1 MKRLFLF
8 ITTSLLIVSC
18 GENNNST
25 NDKTISGNISD
36 LAEGTQIY
44 LDYLMPTQLI
54 TKDTATID
62 AEGNYSFDYKI
73 ESIGYYRLRINNQ
86 NFINLILDVNENPT
100 INGNGT
106 NLMDTY
112 TVEGSEG
119 SQGLKEF
126 NIAVKKDYLLQDSLN
141 QVYMANKNNPDLF
154 VKVQTISLSSESH
167 LKAYYI
173 DIINK
178 NPGSLLSLAAVEQLD
193 PEQYYNEYKKVDE
206 AMAKSLAGTPYYENF
221 HKKVEGMVK
230 LFVGEPVPE
239 ITLADREGNP
249 LSLSSLKGKVVLID
263 FWASW
268 CRPCR
273 AENPNVVKAYDKYHS
288 KGFEVFSV
296 SLDGMPQQQNAK
308 QDWLTAIKQDNLKW
322 NSHVSDLKGWQS
334 SIVPIY
340 GVQSIPFTLLID
352 AEGIIIGKNLR
363 GTDLENKLAEHFNSN

>member
-1 MKRLFLF
+1 MKKLFLF
-8 ITTSLLIVSC
+8 IIPILLIAC
-18 GENNNST
+18 GKNNNSA

-73 ESIGYYRLRINNQ
+73 ESLGYYRLRINNQ

-141 QVYMANKNNPDLF
+141 QVYMANKNDPDLF

-239 ITLADREGNP
+239 ITLSDREGNP
-249 LSLSSLKGKVVLID
+249 LSLSSLKGKVILID

-273 AENPNVVKAYDKYHS
+273 AENPNVVRAYDKYHS

-352 AEGIIIGKNLR
+352 PEGIIIGKNLR

>member
-44 LDYLMPTQLI
+44 LDYLMPTQLV

-112 TVEGSEG
+112 TVEGSKE
-119 SQGLKEF
+119 SQDLKQF
-126 NIAVKKDYLLQDSLN
+126 NIVMKKDYLFQDSLN
-141 QVYMANKNNPDLF
+141 QLFQANQNNPQIAIEIQQ
-154 VKVQTISLSSESH
+154 KSIAA
-167 LKAYYI
+167 K
-173 DIINK
+173 NK
-178 NPGSLLSLAAVEQLD
+178 LTQYFQKIVNNSPSSLLSLAAVQQLNPD
-193 PEQYYNEYKKVDE
+193 EYIEVYKKVDAALSKKIPNNPHYISFHSKVE
-206 AMAKSLAGTPYYENF
+206 NLSKMAIGSTAPDFSVTGKNGNPISLADF
-221 HKKVEGMVK
+221 
-230 LFVGEPVPE
+230 
-239 ITLADREGNP
+239 
-249 LSLSSLKGKVVLID
+249 KGKVVLVD

-273 AENPNVVKAYDKYHS
+273 AENPNVVKAYKKYNS
-288 KGFEVFSV
+288 KGFEVFNV
-296 SLDGMPQQQNAK
+296 SLDGMPQQQNPK
-308 QDWLTAIKQDNLKW
+308 QDWLAAIEKDGLIW
-322 NSHVSDLKGWQS
+322 DGHGSELKGWQS
-334 SIVPIY
+334 SFVPTY
-340 GVQSIPFTLLID
+340 GIEGIPFTILLD
-352 AEGIIIGKNLR
+352 TEGKIIGKNLR
-363 GTDLENKLAEHFNSN
+363 GAALESKLEEIFQ

>member
-1 MKRLFLF
+1 MKKLFLF
-8 ITTSLLIVSC
+8 IIPILLIAC
-18 GENNNST
+18 GNENNSQAK
-25 NDKTISGNISD
+25 KTLSGKLSN
-36 LAEGTQIY
+36 LTEGTQVY
-44 LDYLMPTQLI
+44 LDYLMPTQLV

-86 NFINLILDVNENPT
+86 NFINLILDVDETPI

-106 NLMDTY
+106 NLMDSY

-126 NIAVKKDYLLQDSLN
+126 NIAVKNDYLLQDSLN
-141 QVYMANKNNPDLF
+141 QVYMANKNDPELF
-154 VKVQTISLSSESH
+154 VKIQTISLSSESH

-193 PEQYYNEYKKVDE
+193 PEQYHNEYKKVDE

-273 AENPNVVKAYDKYHS
+273 AENPNVVKAYEAYKN

-296 SLDGMPQQQNAK
+296 SLDGIPQQQNPK
-308 QDWLTAIKQDNLKW
+308 QDWLKAIEQDNLKW

-334 SIVPIY
+334 SIVPVY
-340 GVQSIPFTLLID
+340 GIQSIPFTLLID